1 MAEAGGRGRLAHG
14 VKSGVVDGKVSFA
27 GSRLP
32 EGGVNP
38 MELLTEILK
47 LASTLLGLVN
57 GVLTFPSKASRSN
70 DEQGKNR

>member
-1 MAEAGGRGRLAHG
+1 
-14 VKSGVVDGKVSFA
+14 
-27 GSRLP
+27 
-32 EGGVNP
+32 

-57 GVLTFPSKASRSN
+57 GVLTFLSKASRSN